1 MSRPHVVPIGE
12 AEAHQDLRG
21 STIIRRRAEK
31 Y

>member
-1 MSRPHVVPIGE
+1 MNGPHVVPIGE
-12 AEAHQDLRG
+12 AKAHHLRG